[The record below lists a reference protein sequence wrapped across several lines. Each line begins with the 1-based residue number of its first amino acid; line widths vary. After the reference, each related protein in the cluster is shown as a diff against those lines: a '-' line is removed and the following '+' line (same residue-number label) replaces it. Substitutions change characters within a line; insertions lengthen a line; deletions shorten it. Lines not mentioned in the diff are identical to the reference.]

1 MILFL
6 LRVPICIQG
15 IRWHL
20 FGVGTGTELCP
31 SKLLLMFAA
40 SLQVCRRPTSLA
52 AVSDGNIELAYVRL
66 ALAGLRGLFIF
77 VNNPPGAMSKLI
89 GMPIES

>member
-1 MILFL
+1 MILLL

-31 SKLLLMFAA
+31 SKLLLMYAA
-40 SLQVCRRPTSLA
+40 SLPTSLD